1 MYRYK
6 PPRGKITTMK
16 IGVDAEMTASVK
28 AANFLVSQLSSVN
41 GPIYAYH
48 ALY

>member
-16 IGVDAEMTASVK
+16 IGVEAEMTASVK
-28 AANFLVSQLSSVN
+28 AASFAVSEMSSVS
-41 GPIYAYH
+41 GLVYAYH
-48 ALY
+48 ALC